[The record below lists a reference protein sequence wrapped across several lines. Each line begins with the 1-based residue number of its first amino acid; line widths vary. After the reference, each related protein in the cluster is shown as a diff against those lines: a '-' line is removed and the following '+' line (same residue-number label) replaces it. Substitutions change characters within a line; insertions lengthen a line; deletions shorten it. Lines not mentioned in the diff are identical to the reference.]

1 MYLIQMVVIILVYNP
16 FIPNFSFR
24 NYSYGIPSARMSKQI
39 QPKSLP
45 NIPEPTVE
53 ISEESQKLD
62 RSQENSALLEVFGI
76 KLFFDD
82 ILILCLIFF
91 LYSEGI
97 KDEMLFI
104 SLILLLLS

>member
-1 MYLIQMVVIILVYNP
+1 MYNP
-16 FIPNFSFR
+16 FFSNFGFR
-24 NYSYGIPSARMSKQI
+24 NYNYVSPFPKTQKDFPSQTYTKDSPSKA
-39 QPKSLP
+39 
-45 NIPEPTVE
+45 NISNETTPLTRSHEDSAFLE
-53 ISEESQKLD
+53 I
-62 RSQENSALLEVFGI
+62 FGV